1 MEEMEAAMTEMT
13 DELIEKPQDIRT
25 REKTIE
31 ELSLMNLPSEMAMV
45 NDEGVELT
53 NISENMRSELVE
65 KEREMSALTDELE
78 LVRL

>member
-13 DELIEKPQDIRT
+13 DKLIEKPQDIRT
-25 REKTIE
+25 REKKD
-31 ELSLMNLPSEMAMV
+31 LSLMNLPSEMATV

-53 NISENMRSELVE
+53 NIRENMRSELVE
-65 KEREMSALTDELE
+65 KEREMSALKDELE

>member
-25 REKTIE
+25 REKKIE
-31 ELSLMNLPSEMAMV
+31 ELSLMNLPSEMATV

-65 KEREMSALTDELE
+65 KEREMSALKDELE